1 MLFFSSSFNVTY
13 SRKERKRDKRER
25 ERGEREREGGRERE
39 RAPKQLQLRERASHE
54 CVCCIPSYHSII
66 LIVEREVLALERYYY
81 LKL

>member
-13 SRKERKRDKRER
+13 SRKERKRDKRE
-25 ERGEREREGGRERE
+25 GEREEREGERERE